1 MLPQPVDTNPAYWRR
16 RAEDAVTLAG
26 QMHDDLSK
34 EMMLRVAS
42 NMSALRRAWKSV
54 GAAWVKVRAGGK
66 SLAVLVIGP
75 SRYDHTP
82 RTFEAK
88 RRYTMGGLWL
98 AVLATR
104 AWTRDVV

>member
-54 GAAWVKVRAGGK
+54 GAA
-66 SLAVLVIGP
+66 
-75 SRYDHTP
+75 
-82 RTFEAK
+82 
-88 RRYTMGGLWL
+88 
-98 AVLATR
+98 
-104 AWTRDVV
+104 